1 MPPPPREPAFSARVD
16 GMIHRAKAPPS
27 QRGFVAARSQWKSY
41 WHPDGP
47 FRSFR
52 PPGKLDTK
60 PPDRV
65 TREPRFCW
73 SASFAVFGQAGNLLA
88 LTESEFRDLV

>member
-1 MPPPPREPAFSARVD
+1 MWFRLSARC
-16 GMIHRAKAPPS
+16 RA
-27 QRGFVAARSQWKSY
+27 AAREHCVGEARELWSLDYEETSY
-41 WHPDGP
+41 PDSP

-52 PPGKLDTK
+52 QPGKLDTK

-73 SASFAVFGQAGNLLA
+73 SASFAVFGEAGNLLA